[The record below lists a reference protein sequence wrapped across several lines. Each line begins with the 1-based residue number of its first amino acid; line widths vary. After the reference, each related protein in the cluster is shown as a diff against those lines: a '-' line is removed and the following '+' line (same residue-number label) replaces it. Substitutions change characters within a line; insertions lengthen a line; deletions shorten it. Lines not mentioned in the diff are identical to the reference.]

1 MTNSGK
7 ETPFMKPFALGT
19 DKYSAICTVTP
30 IPKHSARVPGA
41 WRYTRNQVS
50 DTKLP
55 EEVMTS
61 PCLREHRERHPEKDA

>member
-1 MTNSGK
+1 
-7 ETPFMKPFALGT
+7 MKPFALGT

-30 IPKHSARVPGA
+30 MPGA